1 MGGSR
6 RVARLA
12 FLWGMVACGGAIST
26 ASAQEAKKPEPAP
39 KANVIQAAP
48 QSHSPSWQTRS
59 TAPWIPQRFQS
70 VRQDQPLENAMK
82 LSDQHTIVVSTLV
95 LILAG
100 VIVLLLVL

>member
-12 FLWGMVACGGAIST
+12 FLWGLVACGGAVST
-26 ASAQEAKKPEPAP
+26 ASAQEARKPEPAP
-39 KANVIQAAP
+39 KTNVIQAAP
-48 QSHSPSWQTRS
+48 SHSPSWQTRS

-70 VRQDQPLENAMK
+70 AQQDKPLQNAMK

>member
-6 RVARLA
+6 KVARLA

-39 KANVIQAAP
+39 KANVIAAP
-48 QSHSPSWQTRS
+48 QSHSPTWQTRS

-95 LILAG
+95 LILAC